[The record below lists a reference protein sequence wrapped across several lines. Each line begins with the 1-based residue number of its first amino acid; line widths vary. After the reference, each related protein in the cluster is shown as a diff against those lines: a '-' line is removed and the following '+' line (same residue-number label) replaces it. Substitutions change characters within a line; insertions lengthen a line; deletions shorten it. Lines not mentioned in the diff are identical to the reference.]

1 MKTLEGNKTYLNI
14 DKLTQFAIEANPQ
27 QASNDLLEALQI
39 LRYGQEQLQGDDKQR
54 AINLLKKYM

>member
-14 DKLTQFAIEANPQ
+14 DKLTEFAIRENAQ

-39 LRYGQEQLQGDDKQR
+39 LRYGQEHLQGHDKQR
-54 AINLLKKYM
+54 AINLLEKYT

>member
-1 MKTLEGNKTYLNI
+1 MKTLEGNKTYLDI
-14 DKLTQFAIEANPQ
+14 SKLTQFAIEANPQ